1 MTRCKFCAP
10 AAVALVSLSLSP
22 ASPAQTPEQQ
32 QLWDAQRAQAAAENK
47 AKAERLAR
55 ERAARKAD
63 PMAWVRTLNPL
74 SAGGWEFREVAAD
87 GSWAIFSTGHQMK
100 RSGHTVTLWLRQ
112 EYPEPQRDSGGN
124 VYLSNVE
131 KVQFDCNKEQQRLLT
146 VVFYSDNNISGSEQQ
161 QDESDPKHVPW
172 ASIIPGTQSE
182 SVFQWACTNPH
193 GR

>member
-1 MTRCKFCAP
+1 M
-10 AAVALVSLSLSP
+10 
-22 ASPAQTPEQQ
+22 
-32 QLWDAQRAQAAAENK
+32 
-47 AKAERLAR
+47 
-55 ERAARKAD
+55 
-63 PMAWVRTLNPL
+63 
-74 SAGGWEFREVAAD
+74 
-87 GSWAIFSTGHQMK
+87 
-100 RSGHTVTLWLRQ
+100 WLRQ